1 MIHQYTFGNYVFD
14 SEHGLVFN
22 GASVHLPP
30 KERALLKVLLGA
42 RGQVVR
48 KEDLIGVVW
57 AGQDASDE
65 SVSRTVYR
73 LRVVMQKSGGP
84 DVIETV
90 YNMGFRLRVPVRVSR
105 IEHATAL
112 GTMRLSHRPRAVT
125 ALMSAREFLARQ
137 SAADIELAA
146 QATRIAITLDPHFSA
161 AWATLAEI
169 RICQAIRS
177 LRPPREAGW
186 LARQAADTALE
197 SDPDSAAATACRGWV
212 IAMVEQD
219 VPRGLKD
226 LDRAIELD
234 PEYWG
239 SFVWRAWV
247 LQAARRSGDA
257 VLMIQRATELN
268 PLGHG
273 IHALLAQFQWLA
285 GDLDAAQASARELA
299 DRFATLDS
307 AQAIACEVLGGCGR
321 LDEAIGFGQRAAA
334 LQAPPALLA
343 PLAYAYAASGQE
355 SLARQCL
362 QAIENAPLPTP
373 SAALAP
379 VYLALGDA
387 ATAEARLL
395 DAWERGI
402 PQLAWCRDDPRLG
415 EVRNRPTLR
424 PLWASIAPPAP
435 APA

>member
-1 MIHQYTFGNYVFD
+1 MIHQYTFGNYLFD
-14 SEHGLVFN
+14 TESGLVFN
-22 GASVHLPP
+22 GAAVHLPP
-30 KERALLKVLLGA
+30 KERALLKVLLSA

-48 KEDLIGVVW
+48 KEALISAVW

-90 YNMGFRLRVPVRVSR
+90 YNMGFRVRVPVRVSR
-105 IEHATAL
+105 VEHSTAL

-125 ALMSAREFLARQ
+125 ALMSAREFLARR
-137 SAADIELAA
+137 SAADIETAA

-169 RICQAIRS
+169 RIFQAIRC

-219 VPRGLKD
+219 VARGLKD
-226 LDRAIELD
+226 LDRAVELD

-239 SFVWRAWV
+239 SYVWRAWA
-247 LQAARRSGDA
+247 LQAARRPGEAIS
-257 VLMIQRATELN
+257 MILRATELN

-273 IHALLAQFQWLA
+273 IHALLAQFQLLA
-285 GDLDAAQASARELA
+285 GETQAAQASARELA
-299 DRFATLDS
+299 QRFGTIDS
-307 AQAIACEVLGGCGR
+307 AQSIACEVMGSTGLF
-321 LDEAIGFGQRAAA
+321 DEAIGFGLKAAA
-334 LQAPPALLA
+334 LEAPPALLA
-343 PLAYAYAASGQE
+343 PLAYAYAASGQAA
-355 SLARQCL
+355 LARKYL
-362 QAIENAPLPTP
+362 QDIEAAPLPTP
-373 SAALAP
+373 SASLAP

-387 ATAEARLL
+387 ATAEAQLL
-395 DAWERGI
+395 DAWERGV
-402 PQLAWCRDDPRLG
+402 PQLAWSRDDPRLADLHS
-415 EVRNRPTLR
+415 RSSLR
-424 PLWASIAPPAP
+424 PVWASIAPPLP
-435 APA
+435 AAA